1 MKKNNIR
8 MKKIVFIIPWFG
20 PFRKDFSFWLK
31 SVEHNPSVD
40 FLMPTDQTIVAPPK
54 NLRVIKTN
62 LAFVENLAKKMYGK
76 DVLFPSHIKCVI
88 IKWLMGRCS
97 KNISKIMIFGDT
109 VMQI

>member
-40 FLMPTDQTIVAPPK
+40 FLMPTDQSIVAPPRK
-54 NLRVIKTN
+54 PTGYQNQLGFRGK
-62 LAFVENLAKKMYGK
+62 FGEKK
-76 DVLFPSHIKCVI
+76 C
-88 IKWLMGRCS
+88 MGRMYYFQA
-97 KNISKIMIFGDT
+97 I
-109 VMQI
+109 

>member
-1 MKKNNIR
+1 

-54 NLRVIKTN
+54 T
-62 LAFVENLAKKMYGK
+62 
-76 DVLFPSHIKCVI
+76 
-88 IKWLMGRCS
+88 
-97 KNISKIMIFGDT
+97 
-109 VMQI
+109 

>member
-1 MKKNNIR
+1 

-62 LAFVENLAKKMYGK
+62 LAFVENLAKKNVWEGCIISKPYKM
-76 DVLFPSHIKCVI
+76 I